1 MPLYNQTPHQKKQIG
16 VINSIENQIKNN
28 SLSFSTVEPIHDY
41 ENDPRI
47 CLTGIHF
54 PKKDLLDRIYHSLTE
69 PLQQIFSNYYYYE
82 KSSLHLTIKSVRV
95 INDPPHFNE
104 EDIRRAK
111 KVFEEVI
118 PRHHRFRVYFYR
130 LLLFPSNLALIGTT
144 DSELDEIV
152 LELDRKLKD
161 AGVPDDKQYTN
172 SRYFFSNMTLAR
184 FNSPLTQDFK
194 EKIVE
199 LSENISLPLYTIDSV
214 TLVTGNAALKKRT
227 IVGSWNLL

>member
-104 EDIRRAK
+104 EDITKAK
-111 KVFEEVI
+111 KIFAEVI
-118 PRHHRFRVYFYR
+118 PKHHRFQVYFYK

-144 DSELDEIV
+144 DPELDKII
-152 LELDRKLKD
+152 LDLDTKLKK
-161 AGVPDDKQYTN
+161 ATIPDDKQYTN
-172 SRYFFSNMTLAR
+172 LRYFFSNMTLAR
-184 FNSPLTQDFK
+184 FNSPLSQDFR
-194 EKIVE
+194 EKIAE
-199 LSENISLPLYTIDSV
+199 LSANITISPYTIDSV
-214 TLVTGNAALKKRT
+214 TLVTGNAVLKKRT
-227 IVGSWNLL
+227 VVGIWNLL